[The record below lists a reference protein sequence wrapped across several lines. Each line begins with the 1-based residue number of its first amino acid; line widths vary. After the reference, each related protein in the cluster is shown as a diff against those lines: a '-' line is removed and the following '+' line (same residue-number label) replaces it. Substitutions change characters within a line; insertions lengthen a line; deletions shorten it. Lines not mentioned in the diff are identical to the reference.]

1 MTTQEFIIS
10 EAEKYVD
17 NSKPVENDECSWQV
31 VDESFSDGLTKGLE
45 IAKEFKEWA
54 SEKYVIFKTSDW
66 YLWAEF
72 NESGSEESYT
82 TFTTSELLTIFLTEK
97 YGNNG

>member
-17 NSKPVENDECSWQV
+17 NSKPVENNECSWQV

-45 IAKEFKEWA
+45 IAEGFMKWVTNGDYQRYSNKNDIWIN
-54 SEKYVIFKTSDW
+54 VVT
-66 YLWAEF
+66 
-72 NESGSEESYT
+72 NENVS
-82 TFTTSELLTIFLTEK
+82 TSELLTIFLTEK
-97 YGNNG
+97 YGK